1 MIYRKYEFTPKQ
13 WATLRTQVETTT
25 TSEGVDYTAPKME
38 VVAGIAEIK
47 DIVITPAVMNELEAV
62 TPAVLSLNIA
72 VDILWQE
79 TPLPAFDAY
88 MVWPAQ
94 PKHYFGGW
102 EQDYQDAYAEQV
114 Q

>member
-25 TSEGVDYTAPKME
+25 TREGVDYTAPKME
-38 VVAGIAEIK
+38 VVAAVQEIGH
-47 DIVITPAVMNELEAV
+47 IVITPAVLDGMEV
-62 TPAVLSLNIA
+62 ITPAVLSPNIA
-72 VDILWQE
+72 VDILWKE
-79 TPLPAFDAY
+79 TPLPAFNAY
-88 MVWPAQ
+88 MVWPTQ
-94 PKHYFGGW
+94 SKHYFGGW